1 MFREFKLWL
10 GKKEAQAMLASALTS
25 VELSKT

>member
-1 MFREFKLWL
+1 MFCEFKFWR

-25 VELSKT
+25 VQLNKA